1 MNKETYLQ
9 ELRKA
14 LKVLPQTDRD
24 EAIEFYEEYFDD
36 AGIENEAK
44 VIEELGD
51 PKVLGKKIL
60 IDVVDRQYAPS
71 GEVQENAMMAAP
83 VAASQQNY
91 QEIPQGMPVQNGTA
105 AGAQQGYGQQG
116 FQQGAPMPEVQ
127 PKKEPSSG
135 LTALKIV
142 LAALFAIPLS
152 PVIFALLIVTCVLI
166 FVIFVTF
173 GSLVLAGIGVMI
185 GGFVTAI
192 AGIIAF
198 FVSPVGGM
206 IVLGSGLACFG
217 VGLFMVIGFVAL
229 MRLVAKALASLFGG
243 IVHRKNKKQAKNQTA
258 VVY

>member
-60 IDVVDRQYAPS
+60 IDVVDRQYAPA
-71 GEVQENAMMAAP
+71 GEVQEDPMM
-83 VAASQQNY
+83 AASQQNY
-91 QEIPQGMPVQNGTA
+91 QQIPQETLQENGA
-105 AGAQQGYGQQG
+105 VPGSQQGYGQQG

-217 VGLFMVIGFVAL
+217 AGLFMVIGFVAL

-243 IVHRKNKKQAKNQTA
+243 IVHRKNKKQAKTQNA

>member
-60 IDVVDRQYAPS
+60 IDVVDRQYAPA
-71 GEVQENAMMAAP
+71 GDAQENVVMAAP
-83 VAASQQNY
+83 QVASQQNY
-91 QEIPQGMPVQNGTA
+91 QQIPQEMPGQNGQA
-105 AGAQQGYGQQG
+105 YGAGT
-116 FQQGAPMPEVQ
+116 QQGAPMPEVK

-152 PVIFALLIVTCVLI
+152 PVIFALLIVVCVLI
-166 FVIFVTF
+166 FVIFVTL
-173 GSLVLAGIGVMI
+173 GSLVLAGGGVMI
-185 GGFVTAI
+185 GGFVTII
-192 AGIIAF
+192 AGIITF

-206 IVLGSGLACFG
+206 VVLGSGLACFG
-217 VGLFMVIGFVAL
+217 AGLFMVIGFVAL

-243 IVHRKNKKQAKNQTA
+243 FVHRKNQKQAQAQTA

>member
-60 IDVVDRQYAPS
+60 IDVVDRQYAPA
-71 GEVQENAMMAAP
+71 GEAQENTMAVVP
-83 VAASQQNY
+83 QVIPQQTY
-91 QEIPQGMPVQNGTA
+91 QEIPQGMPAQNGPVPESS
-105 AGAQQGYGQQG
+105 QNY
-116 FQQGAPMPEVQ
+116 QQGAPMPEVQ
-127 PKKEPSSG
+127 PKKESSSG

-152 PVIFALLIVTCVLI
+152 PVIFALLIVVCVLI
-166 FVIFVTF
+166 FVIFITL
-173 GSLVLAGIGVMI
+173 GSLVLAGVGVAL
-185 GGFVTAI
+185 GGFISII
-192 AGIIAF
+192 AGIITF
-198 FVSPVGGM
+198 FVSPIAGM
-206 IVLGSGLACFG
+206 IVLGTGLACFG
-217 VGLFMVIGFVAL
+217 VGLFMVIGFVSL
-229 MRLVAKALASLFGG
+229 MRLVAKGLASLFGG
-243 IVHRKNKKQAKNQTA
+243 IVHRKNKKQAKKQNA
-258 VVY
+258 VAY